1 VELGQPC
8 APKQRSS
15 RLTPSFRPC
24 FVCDLTMSWWS
35 KAPADAPQQGGAYS
49 KDYNAGWADRQ
60 AQAMKMGTAAV
71 PGGQQFQ
78 FFPVQVGG
86 PTPYARSRRPVFV
99 GICIYQALM
108 AILAL
113 IEFANFLSG
122 IIMIMGLM
130 VAFWAFKEDMNITY
144 VCWWGVLCLAG
155 FVGGLVAAFIGFAV
169 KISTIVL
176 KFNIPFS
183 CLLGMGLAWFLYVD
197 YETEHHCT
205 DTVGSWLRALGL
217 LKEPPPPAASMSQSW
232 LPQFGNVNN
241 SYDDIQKQAGSY
253 GSMAKD
259 QMFGYQAQMQAKGNA
274 AYGEASNYGSNL
286 LDKVPHAAPLPKGAH
301 DTKADPF
308 MTL

>member
-1 VELGQPC
+1 
-8 APKQRSS
+8 
-15 RLTPSFRPC
+15 
-24 FVCDLTMSWWS
+24 
-35 KAPADAPQQGGAYS
+35 
-49 KDYNAGWADRQ
+49 
-60 AQAMKMGTAAV
+60 MKMGTAAV

-99 GICIYQALM
+99 GVCIYQALM

-155 FVGGLVAAFIGFAV
+155 FIAGLVGALIGFAV
-169 KISTIVL
+169 LLSTIVL
-176 KFNIPFS
+176 KFNIPFT
-183 CLLGMGLAWFLYVD
+183 CFLGMGLAWFLYVD

-217 LKEPPPPAASMSQSW
+217 LKEPPPPAASQSW
-232 LPQFGNVNN
+232 LPQFGNGN
-241 SYDDIQKQAGSY
+241 YDDIQKQAGSY
-253 GSMAKD
+253 GAMAKQ
-259 QMFGYQAQMQAKGNA
+259 QMFAYEAQVQAQGNA
-274 AYGEASNYGSNL
+274 AYADAANYGNNL
-286 LDKVPHAAPLPKGAH
+286 VGNLPKGKH
-301 DTKADPF
+301 NTKTDPF
-308 MTL
+308 MTM